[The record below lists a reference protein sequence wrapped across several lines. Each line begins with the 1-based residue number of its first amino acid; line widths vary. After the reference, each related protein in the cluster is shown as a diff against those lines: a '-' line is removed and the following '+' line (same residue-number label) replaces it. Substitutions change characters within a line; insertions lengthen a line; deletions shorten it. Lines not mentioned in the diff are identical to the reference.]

1 MKRFKENDTFIVF
14 KWKLLAKKQEGN
26 HLQFRSCNFEMKIAQ
41 ARKKNELY
49 KKSSSQRKENIIL
62 LE

>member
-1 MKRFKENDTFIVF
+1 MEITKKRD
-14 KWKLLAKKQEGN
+14 GN

-41 ARKKNELY
+41 ARNKNELH
-49 KKSSSQRKENIIL
+49 KQSSSQRKENIIL